1 MLERLTSEDVVEEL
15 TVGETG
21 DTIDFCFSDLL
32 SISDASSLRYVYRTE
47 RHQDSCDP
55 LFP

>member
-21 DTIDFCFSDLL
+21 DTIDFYVFRPVKYIRCLL
-32 SISDASSLRYVYRTE
+32 IEVCL
-47 RHQDSCDP
+47 
-55 LFP
+55 